1 MTKATVTGYLLQANH
16 VCKNLNHKNKK
27 FHFLFLKKQQGK
39 MYQVVKKKDKNGTLN
54 KNGKEETW
62 RKTIIIGKK
71 MIILNN

>member
-1 MTKATVTGYLLQANH
+1 
-16 VCKNLNHKNKK
+16 
-27 FHFLFLKKQQGK
+27 